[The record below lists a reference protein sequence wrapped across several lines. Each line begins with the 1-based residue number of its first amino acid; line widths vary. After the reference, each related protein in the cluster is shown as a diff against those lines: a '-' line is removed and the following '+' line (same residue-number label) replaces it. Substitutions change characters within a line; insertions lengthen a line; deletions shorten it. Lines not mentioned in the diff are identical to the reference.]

1 MQQVFIKE
9 SAQVGQQIHF
19 DEQQAHH
26 FVVVLRMKNDE
37 VIRIVDQVGKIYL
50 AKIHFQGNQI
60 QATCF
65 EQLDVS
71 AERTCQVTLLMGLIK
86 KEKWDFC
93 LQKSTELGVTRIIPF
108 ESSRTIVKA
117 KEEKNDKKLER
128 WQKIMQE
135 AAQQCKRDLV
145 PDIVAPISL
154 KEAKQFKSVLNFVAY
169 ESADVDAK
177 KLRECLPPSG
187 SITLIIGPEGGF
199 DESEIAYLKNDGFE
213 CITLGKRILR
223 AETAALYALSAIDAL
238 IE

>member
-1 MQQVFIKE
+1 MQQVFMKE
-9 SAQVGQQIHF
+9 LAKVGQPIPL

-26 FVVVLRMKNDE
+26 FAVVLRMKNDE
-37 VIRIVDQVGKIYL
+37 VIRVVDGEGKIYL
-50 AKIHFQGNQI
+50 AKIKFINNQI
-60 QATCF
+60 QAICF
-65 EQLDVS
+65 EQLEVS
-71 AERTCQVTLLMGLIK
+71 AERVHSVTLLMGLIK

-108 ESSRTIVKA
+108 ESARTIVKA
-117 KEEKNDKKLER
+117 KEEKSDKKLER

-145 PDIVAPISL
+145 PEIVAPISL
-154 KEAKQFKSVLNFVAY
+154 KEADQYKSDINFVAY
-169 ESADVDAK
+169 ESSALNGK
-177 KLRECLPPSG
+177 KLRDCLQLTG
-187 SITLIIGPEGGF
+187 SVTIVIGPEGGF
-199 DESEIAYLKNDGFE
+199 DESEINYLNQYGYE